1 MPLKRIR
8 QEDRSDKGPEG
19 QELYEG
25 LFKMNYFDNKKY
37 QKQQNDSFLRNLAT
51 EIQKED
57 EFNEYLGTTQSGLE
71 KLRDTELLAR
81 DID

>member
-1 MPLKRIR
+1 
-8 QEDRSDKGPEG
+8 
-19 QELYEG
+19 
-25 LFKMNYFDNKKY
+25 MNYFDNKKY